1 VLNGGN
7 FLGIMLM
14 LEQDGKQNGNSPGST
29 WQMQT
34 KYLSVILN
42 GTLRRKGNFKVL
54 IDNNTANTAS
64 EKPQNRGHHH
74 K

>member
-1 VLNGGN
+1 
-7 FLGIMLM
+7 MLM